1 MTQTSFF
8 SLRCTVFTL
17 LVVTISFLCTPGI
30 LAQANDSEGAIEQ
43 MMSPEEFKAAGLDKL
58 SSKELKNLNA
68 WLRGDR
74 EKVLK
79 KAAAREAR
87 IQKELIVSRVDGVF
101 NGASTGTIIP
111 LEDGTSWK
119 LANAGEHYFLI
130 CMLENAGGLADV
142 IPHRYSLTTDGRL
155 AHGFDGLAEAGA
167 EAA

>member
-8 SLRCTVFTL
+8 SLRGAVFIM
-17 LVVTISFLCTPGI
+17 LVVTASFLCTPGVP
-30 LAQANDSEGAIEQ
+30 AAANDSEGAIEQ
-43 MMSPEEFKAAGLDKL
+43 IMSPEEFKAAGLDKL

-119 LANAGEHYFLI
+119 LANAGEHYSGHADHPGVAVFKSI
-130 CMLENAGGLADV
+130 FGWKMRIGG
-142 IPHRYSLTTDGRL
+142 I
-155 AHGFDGLAEAGA
+155 AEFYVLPVKTH
-167 EAA
+167 